1 MFDKH
6 ILLTTSAV
14 TTTVSSAS
22 AFSGDNVMAWV
33 VLAINVLTLLSNA
46 ALAIYK
52 NWRDRDK
59 DGDVNDDR

>member
-22 AFSGDNVMAWV
+22 AFSGDTVMAWT

-59 DGDVNDDR
+59 DGDVK

>member
-6 ILLTTSAV
+6 VLLTTSAV
-14 TTTVSSAS
+14 TTTISSAS
-22 AFSGDNVMAWV
+22 AFSGDNVMAWT

-59 DGDVNDDR
+59 DGDVK

>member
-14 TTTVSSAS
+14 TTTVSTAS

-59 DGDVNDDR
+59 DGDVK

>member
-22 AFSGDNVMAWV
+22 AFSGDKVMAWA

-59 DGDVNDDR
+59 DGDVK